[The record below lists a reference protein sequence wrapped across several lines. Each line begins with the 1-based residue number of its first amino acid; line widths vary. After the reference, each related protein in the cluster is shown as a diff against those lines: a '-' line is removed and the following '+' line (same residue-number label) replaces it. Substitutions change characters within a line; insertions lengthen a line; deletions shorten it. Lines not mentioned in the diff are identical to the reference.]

1 MKGHTRLMPRTP
13 GLGKRK
19 LKLCVF
25 ISHTESSEQYSNLT
39 WAPGHPLLLRLEAQG
54 SPGPMASAECGT

>member
-25 ISHTESSEQYSNLT
+25 ISCTESSEQYSNLT
-39 WAPGHPLLLRLEAQG
+39 WGPRSCPPLE
-54 SPGPMASAECGT
+54 T